1 MFLFLKFIA
10 FLLLIGGAFFYDG
23 TVSCSIAGFVVNL
36 RMWVLLAVFAVLCY
50 LYGFCVWLIKKIISF
65 FSGAP
70 AHEKGLENLQEA
82 FSALLLKDVSAV
94 AARLKKAKKYL
105 GEIPIV
111 SWLEG
116 QFNLIN
122 GDEHKA
128 KAVFYSLSDRE
139 KRTAFGA
146 YSLSRLAIKNEATD
160 EALNAIN
167 AVLKVQPRAEEL
179 VRQAI
184 SIAIKSKKFDVAEEH
199 IHLLELSSE
208 RDLMNAIIAHEKSLL
223 SDDRDLAKRA
233 FKLAPQLE
241 MLSLHYAE
249 MLLRER
255 EYRDARKV
263 IARTFEIAPTQKL
276 FQKYITCGEHLSIE
290 DKMELAEKLTY
301 VAPESWIAYFGLA
314 EMEVQEKMYQEAFQN
329 LLVAYS
335 KNQYDFIAKLLV
347 DVAEKLDEPKPL
359 SAVEVLSRNL
369 DMTHVRFAWQ
379 CSVCGNEAH
388 SWRSVCECCNHVGTF
403 AFIETEDTQKNQ
415 LEDTSEFL

>member
-1 MFLFLKFIA
+1 MFAFLKFVT
-10 FLLLIGGAFFYDG
+10 LLFLIGGAFFYDG
-23 TVSCSIAGFVVNL
+23 SVSCNVAGFSLNL
-36 RMWVLLAVFAVLCY
+36 RMWVLLTALAILCY
-50 LYGFCVWLIKKIISF
+50 VYSFCVWLIKKIVSF

-94 AARLKKAKKYL
+94 ATRLKKAKKYL

-116 QFNLIN
+116 QFNLMN

-146 YSLSRLAIKNEATD
+146 YSLSRLAIKNEAAD

-184 SIAIKSKKFDVAEEH
+184 SIAIKSKKFDAAEEH
-199 IHLLELSSE
+199 IHLLDLSSE
-208 RDLMNAIIAHEKSLL
+208 RDLMKAIIAYEKSLL

-241 MLSLHYAE
+241 AVSLHYAD
-249 MLLRER
+249 MLIRER

-263 IARTFEIAPTQKL
+263 IAKTFEIAPTQKL
-276 FQKYITCGEHLSIE
+276 FQKYITCGDHLSIT
-290 DKMELAEKLTY
+290 DKMKLAEKLTY

-314 EMEVQEKMYQEAFQN
+314 EMEAQEKMYHAAFQN

-335 KNQYDFIAKLLV
+335 KEQYDFIAKLLV
-347 DVAEKLDEPKPL
+347 NVAERLEEPKPL
-359 SAVEVLSRNL
+359 SAVEVLSHTL
-369 DMTHVRFAWQ
+369 EVTHVKFVWQ
-379 CSVCGNEAH
+379 CSACGNEVP
-388 SWRSVCECCNHVGTF
+388 SWRSVCECCNHVDTF
-403 AFIETEDTQKNQ
+403 AFIETEDSRKNQ
-415 LEDTSEFL
+415 LEVTAEFL